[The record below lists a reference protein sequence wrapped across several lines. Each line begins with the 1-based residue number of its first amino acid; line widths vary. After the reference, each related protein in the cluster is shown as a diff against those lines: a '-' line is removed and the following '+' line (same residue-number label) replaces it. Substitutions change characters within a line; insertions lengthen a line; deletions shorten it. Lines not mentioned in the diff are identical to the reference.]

1 MPDIKFERKKTYS
14 FKIYPSVVLGNDFTN
29 VVVEDILS
37 RATAE
42 AFEKVTTLHALV
54 YPYLP
59 AGTPDD
65 PDSYDYLKIRHPS
78 GVTSIIAVQWI
89 QMDTVEE
96 IRATNCY
103 VKLENFTPSKLSL
116 LREALTANGFSNFS
130 IELHD

>member
-78 GVTSIIAVQWI
+78 GVTRIIAVQWI

-103 VKLENFTPSKLSL
+103 VKLENFTPSKL
-116 LREALTANGFSNFS
+116 
-130 IELHD
+130 